1 MNDNTV
7 KIAHLYEEVSFIAIA
22 ALMVLGHQV
31 HLHNFITR
39 VHYMAVQHLAAYGHV
54 DYLKSPVE
62 GLVKQLFMAEE
73 VSLEYPVRGNPEFVR
88 VFEKVGPRDHT
99 GRSLRQLDLQT
110 RLFKYP
116 CSFLIHSEAFR
127 RLPDPLKQKIYR
139 RMAEVLSGA
148 DASEAFRRWSAD
160 DRVAVR
166 EILTETLVD
175 LPPDWKSL
183 TRPPR

>member
-1 MNDNTV
+1 
-7 KIAHLYEEVSFIAIA
+7 
-22 ALMVLGHQV
+22 
-31 HLHNFITR
+31 
-39 VHYMAVQHLAAYGHV
+39 
-54 DYLKSPVE
+54 
-62 GLVKQLFMAEE
+62 
-73 VSLEYPVRGNPEFVR
+73 
-88 VFEKVGPRDHT
+88 
-99 GRSLRQLDLQT
+99 LDLQK

-148 DASEAFRRWSAD
+148 DASEAFCRWSAE

-166 EILTETLVD
+166 EILTETLED

-183 TRPPR
+183 TRPSR

>member
-1 MNDNTV
+1 M
-7 KIAHLYEEVSFIAIA
+7 
-22 ALMVLGHQV
+22 
-31 HLHNFITR
+31 HLHNFIAR
-39 VHYMAVQHLAAYGHV
+39 VHYMAIQHLAAYGHV

-88 VFEKVGPRDHT
+88 VFEKAGPRDHT

-139 RMAEVLSGA
+139 RMAEVLSGT